1 MPAFSGPEALAI
13 AISHDPEIPI
23 IILTGALNPEAAVAC
38 FEAGAWDY
46 VLKEHHARRLPFAV
60 RAALARK
67 RALVDASESR
77 EALLESERR
86 YRTLANSGRT
96 LVWTSGPTRKCDDVN
111 QPWLDFTGRTLE
123 QELGDGWVEGIH
135 RDDLGRCVETYTSAF
150 DRRQPFSSVFRMRRH
165 DGEYRWIQNDGTP
178 RYDASGTFLGYIGH
192 CLDTTDLLRAE
203 QDRSM
208 LEAGLIQAQK
218 MEAVGR
224 LAAGVAHDF
233 NNLLTGILGIC
244 DLLQTS
250 MPPDS
255 PDRADVEQIQAIA
268 IRASTLTRQL
278 LAFSRKQRL
287 QQIRLNLT
295 KLVSDLRK
303 PLQTVVREH
312 IDLAWDLAADLDDVD
327 GDPGQIEQAVY
338 NLVANACDA
347 MPGGGQLTIRTSQ
360 VTLDDAF
367 VSSHAGARP
376 GAHVAISLTDT
387 GPGIAPEFL
396 PLVFEPFFP
405 TKAHGEATGLGMAAV
420 YGIVKQSGG
429 YVTAESEVGRGSTFT
444 MYFPAAHGAVASP
457 PPGHAHPGVNAR
469 RAETILIVEDEAGL
483 RTLLRRVL
491 EGYGYTVLE
500 AADGND
506 AVSQW
511 TGAAGSIDLL
521 LTDIVMPG
529 RSGLDVARLFRQ
541 SRPGLAVLFMSGYT
555 DPALFR
561 DAEPDDRTAILQKPY
576 LPSVLVDR
584 IRRLL
589 GHGVPGQPG
598 SSA

>member
-1 MPAFSGPEALAI
+1 MRRLRKGGLEFTWARVESGPALIDALKTRCPDLIISDYAMPAFSGPEALAI

-23 IILTGALNPEAAVAC
+23 IILTGELNPEAAVAC

-60 RAALARK
+60 RAALVRK

-192 CLDTTDLLRAE
+192 CLDITDLLRAE
-203 QDRSM
+203 QDRNM
-208 LEAGLIQAQK
+208 LEAGLIQAQR

-244 DLLQTS
+244 DLLQAS
-250 MPPDS
+250 MAPDS

-268 IRASTLTRQL
+268 MRASTLTRQL

-376 GAHVAISLTDT
+376 GAHVAISVTDT
-387 GPGIAPEFL
+387 GPGNRSRVPAP
-396 PLVFEPFFP
+396 
-405 TKAHGEATGLGMAAV
+405 
-420 YGIVKQSGG
+420 
-429 YVTAESEVGRGSTFT
+429 
-444 MYFPAAHGAVASP
+444 
-457 PPGHAHPGVNAR
+457 
-469 RAETILIVEDEAGL
+469 GL
-483 RTLLRRVL
+483 RTVLPDEGPRRGDGSRDGRRLRHRQTERRL
-491 EGYGYTVLE
+491 R
-500 AADGND
+500 DGRER
-506 AVSQW
+506 
-511 TGAAGSIDLL
+511 GRPRIDLHHVASRRRTAPSCRL
-521 LTDIVMPG
+521 RPGTRTPASTPAGPRRSSSSRMKPVFAPCSGGCWRGTDT
-529 RSGLDVARLFRQ
+529 RS
-541 SRPGLAVLFMSGYT
+541 SRPSTGMTPF
-555 DPALFR
+555 
-561 DAEPDDRTAILQKPY
+561 
-576 LPSVLVDR
+576 
-584 IRRLL
+584 
-589 GHGVPGQPG
+589 HGG
-598 SSA
+598 